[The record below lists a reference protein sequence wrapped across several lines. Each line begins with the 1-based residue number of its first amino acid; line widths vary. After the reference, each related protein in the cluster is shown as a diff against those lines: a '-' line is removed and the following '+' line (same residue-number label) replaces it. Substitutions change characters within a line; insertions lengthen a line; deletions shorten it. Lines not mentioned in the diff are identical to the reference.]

1 MEEGADRDLKALALK
16 FRIICSH
23 KPRNAGNL
31 QKLEEEEADV
41 PLEP

>member
-41 PLEP
+41 HLEP